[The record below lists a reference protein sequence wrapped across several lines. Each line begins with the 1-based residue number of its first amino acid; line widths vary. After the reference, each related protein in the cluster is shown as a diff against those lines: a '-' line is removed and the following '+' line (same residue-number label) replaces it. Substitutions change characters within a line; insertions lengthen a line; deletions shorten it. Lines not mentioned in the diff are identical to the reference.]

1 MLENDERHQQLNWH
15 SETDGHC
22 AENEQIQRQNN
33 RPNCVDD
40 SRVIAGVLDKMIR
53 HGIK

>member
-33 RPNCVDD
+33 RQNCFVYNVQIVKLKQ
-40 SRVIAGVLDKMIR
+40 SN
-53 HGIK
+53 